1 MMTVLFRNISGHAVA
16 GISTVPVAGTEKPQ
30 PPVGSASL
38 APRSES
44 AMVPSATRTIEV
56 QLIGKMLNHEE
67 CSNCETAVFAD
78 NLSLVL
84 KEIKAKAN

>member
-1 MMTVLFRNISGHAVA
+1 
-16 GISTVPVAGTEKPQ
+16 
-30 PPVGSASL
+30 
-38 APRSES
+38 
-44 AMVPSATRTIEV
+44 MVPSATRTIEV